1 MIDLRKTCDLEP
13 LELIDA
19 ARLQTMNYL
28 PAELQICS
36 TKKWTF
42 KNLSIDIKPP

>member
-1 MIDLRKTCDLEP
+1 MIDLRKTCELNLLP

-19 ARLQTMNYL
+19 ARLQTMNYF

-36 TKKWTF
+36 TK
-42 KNLSIDIKPP
+42 NGLL